1 MVKISANRLDM
12 ETKRLERP
20 QMKNYTETLVT
31 VTATATTTLDIS
43 SGNVFALAQAASIT
57 TLTITNIPTTGTVCS
72 ITIIRTHDNSA
83 TSWTITWPAA
93 FKWAS
98 ASAPTLTQ
106 TANSV
111 DIITA
116 ITRDGGTTWFAFAAG
131 LNMS

>member
-31 VTATATTTLDIS
+31 VAAATTTTLDVS
-43 SGNVFALAQAASIT
+43 SGNVFALSQAAAIT
-57 TLTITNIPTTGTVCS
+57 TLSITNIPTSGTVCS
-72 ITIIRTHDNSA
+72 ITIIRTHDA
-83 TSWTITWPAA
+83 TGTTYGITWPAA

-98 ASAPTLTQ
+98 ATAPTLTQ
-106 TANSV
+106 TANAV

-116 ITRDGGTTWFAFAAG
+116 ITRDGGTTWYAFVAG

>member
-20 QMKNYTETLVT
+20 QIKNYTETLVS
-31 VTATATTTLDIS
+31 VAAATTTTLDVS
-43 SGNVFALAQAASIT
+43 LGNVFAISQAAAIT

-72 ITIIRTHDNSA
+72 ITIIRTHDA
-83 TSWTITWPAA
+83 TATTYGITWPAA

-98 ASAPTLTQ
+98 ATAPTLTQ

-111 DIITA
+111 DIISA
-116 ITRDGGTTWFAFAAG
+116 VTRDGGTTWYAFAAG

>member
-20 QMKNYTETLVT
+20 QMKNYTETLVSL
-31 VTATATTTLDIS
+31 AAAATTTLDVS
-43 SGNVFALAQAASIT
+43 SGNVFAIAQATSIT
-57 TLTITNIPTTGTVCS
+57 TLTITNIPISGTVCS
-72 ITIIRTHDNSA
+72 ITIILTHDA
-83 TSWTITWPAA
+83 TAASYTFAWPVA

-98 ASAPTLTQ
+98 ATAPTLTQ
-106 TANSV
+106 TASAV

-116 ITRDGGTTWFAFAAG
+116 VTKDAGTTGYAFAAG

>member
-31 VTATATTTLDIS
+31 VVAATTTTLDIS
-43 SGNVFALAQAASIT
+43 LGNIFALSQAAAIT
-57 TLTITNIPTTGTVCS
+57 TLTITNVPATGSLCS
-72 ITIIRTHDNSA
+72 ITIIRTHDA
-83 TSWTITWPAA
+83 TGTTYGITWPVA

-98 ASAPTLTQ
+98 ATAPTLTQ

-111 DIITA
+111 DIINA
-116 ITRDGGTTWFAFAAG
+116 MTRDGGTTWFAFSSG

>member
-20 QMKNYTETLVT
+20 QIKNYTETLVSLS
-31 VTATATTTLDIS
+31 ATSTTTLDVS
-43 SGNVFALAQAASIT
+43 AGNVFALAQGASIT
-57 TLTITNIPTTGTVCS
+57 TLTISNIPASGTVCS

-83 TSWTITWPAA
+83 STWTITWPAA

-98 ASAPTLTQ
+98 ATAPTLTQ
-106 TANSV
+106 TANAV

-116 ITRDGGTTWFAFAAG
+116 VTKDGGTTWYAFAAG
-131 LNMS
+131 INMS